1 MRGTVPGLASAF
13 PIVEGLP
20 ALFQEDE
27 LAQRL
32 TGALDEV
39 LAPAIATVDN
49 LSAYL
54 DPALTPDDF
63 LDWLGGWVAALLDE
77 TWPIE
82 RRRAFVTQAADL
94 HRRRGTVAGLA
105 DHVRVFTDGDVEVL
119 ENGGASWSSTSG
131 GALPGGPARSLHV
144 RVTVRKTSD
153 VDSARLEALVAAAKP
168 AHLGHTVEVVAAAPS
183 A

>member
-1 MRGTVPGLASAF
+1 M
-13 PIVEGLP
+13 
-20 ALFQEDE
+20 
-27 LAQRL
+27 
-32 TGALDEV
+32 
-39 LAPAIATVDN
+39 
-49 LSAYL
+49 
-54 DPALTPDDF
+54 
-63 LDWLGGWVAALLDE
+63 
-77 TWPIE
+77 
-82 RRRAFVTQAADL
+82 TQAADL